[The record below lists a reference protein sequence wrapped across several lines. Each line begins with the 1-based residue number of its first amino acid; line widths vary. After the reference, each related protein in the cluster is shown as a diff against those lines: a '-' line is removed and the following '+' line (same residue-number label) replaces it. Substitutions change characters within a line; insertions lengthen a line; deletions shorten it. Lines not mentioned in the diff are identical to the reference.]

1 MEEIR
6 NLTDWKTLLDAAE
19 RGDADLQLEVA
30 LYYDSGIY
38 LGDVEIVAP
47 NPAMAYEWTRK
58 AHDAGSIDAM
68 ERYANYL
75 SDGVQCMQD
84 KALAMKLYKKAMKAG
99 SSSAA
104 HNLGTAYRDHHNFER
119 AFLLYKKGDTD
130 LSVGLCYYYG
140 VGVDQNRKK
149 AFRVFK
155 KMLKSTST
163 QSDYDVNEANYMLG
177 RMYLEGE
184 VVKRSLSKARHH
196 LLLANEDGDH
206 RSAQQILWII
216 GRK

>member
-1 MEEIR
+1 MNEIR
-6 NLTDWKTLLDAAE
+6 NLTDWKDLLSAAE
-19 RGDADLQLEVA
+19 GGDANLQLEVA
-30 LYYDSGIY
+30 LYYESGIY
-38 LGDVEIVAP
+38 VGGVEIVAP
-47 NPAMAYEWTRK
+47 DAAMAYRWTKK
-58 AHDAGSIDAM
+58 AYESGSVDAM

-75 SDGVQCMQD
+75 SDGVHCRQD

-104 HNLGTAYRDHHNFER
+104 HNLGTEYRDQHNFEK
-119 AFLLYKKGDTD
+119 ALSLYKKGDSD

-140 VGVDQNRKK
+140 VGVEQNRKR
-149 AFRVFK
+149 AFRVFR
-155 KMLKSTST
+155 KMLKSTSI
-163 QSDYDVNEANYMLG
+163 QSGYEVNEANYMMG
-177 RMYLEGE
+177 RIYLEGE

-206 RSAQQILWII
+206 YSAQQILWII